1 MAKHEYYVVQ
11 GKTLDNVAETMK
23 TVLGVDK
30 DTPIRFDEITNNEKA
45 EQVTENVDVQ
55 AEVIEQIKA
64 ALNGKSSVGV
74 KEIMDIIDQ
83 SGVLDSTD
91 GTATDKIQQLLDK
104 ADDGNLWYEASK
116 KIKNFASHQQCPCF
130 VNWAYSRLPR
140 TDFSNIQSM
149 SYAIWGTQ
157 LEYIDYYI
165 NSGKCTNFSD
175 ALSSNKKLKWMV
187 GIDLSSATTIF
198 DLFLSNNE
206 LETIQEPLN
215 IPNVKD
221 ARNAF
226 GECWKLKD
234 IRFVPESIKISIAFN
249 SSSLLTVE
257 SIQSIIDGLATVETS
272 QTLTLRADAKA
283 KLTEE
288 QLATITNKNWN
299 LA

>member
-83 SGVLDSTD
+83 SEVLDSTD
-91 GTATDKIQQLLDK
+91 GTATEKVEQLIDK
-104 ADDGNLWYEASK
+104 AEYGNIFYEQSGVWKSYDSLFANSPLK
-116 KIKNFASHQQCPCF
+116 K
-130 VNWAYSRLPR
+130 LPKLK
-140 TDFSNIQSM
+140 FSNCTNVRYLISE
-149 SYAIWGTQ
+149 SAI
-157 LEYIDYYI
+157 EEVDYYI
-165 NSGKCTNFSD
+165 VAPNLTPNSCHIFHSAKNLKRAVGFDTSKLTSAYGLCFGCALLETVQEPFDFTNVTNTSAAF
-175 ALSSNKKLKWMV
+175 
-187 GIDLSSATTIF
+187 SSANS
-198 DLFLSNNE
+198 L
-206 LETIQEPLN
+206 
-215 IPNVKD
+215 
-221 ARNAF
+221 RN
-226 GECWKLKD
+226 
-234 IRFVPESIKISIAFN
+234 IRFVAETIKVSISIPSPVLSNDSIK
-249 SSSLLTVE
+249 
-257 SIQSIIDGLATVETS
+257 SIIDGLGTVETA
-272 QTLTLRADAKA
+272 QTLTLHKDVKA

-288 QLATITNKNWN
+288 QLATITSKNWN